1 MAIIYTYPTKAALA
15 NDDLVLIS
23 DSADGN
29 KTKQVK
35 ASTFPGFAG
44 TGMESLG
51 GLDAAVQ
58 LFAPDTNVTIT
69 SAGVTHTL
77 GWTGTLA
84 YARGGTG
91 LATLGTKYQ
100 RLQVNNSATGLEYVD
115 PIVSEV
121 VQNESG
127 STITKGT
134 PVSISAWNV
143 GVSLSEVIPSLANTA
158 STMPCAG
165 VLNEDIVDGSSGV
178 MLLSGALEAFDTS
191 AITGSPNEGD
201 VVYVAPTGG
210 FTGTKPTGN
219 DLIQNIGV
227 VTRNA
232 GAGLG
237 SIQIYTTGEVDDI
250 PNVGAEGSIW
260 LGDVNGASR
269 KLVIGANNTV
279 LTCNGTTASW
289 GAVDLTS
296 DVTGALPIANGGS
309 GQTTRQAAI
318 DSLTDAPS
326 GAVGHVFTTD
336 GTNATWETLAV
347 DLTTDVSGILPVAN
361 GGTGAGTFS
370 SGYFLTG
377 NGTSAVVAQQYID
390 MASDITGITPIANGG
405 TASASTTYCS
415 LTANVSGILPI
426 ANGGTGLSI
435 IGTKN
440 QVLKSNGSGALYY
453 SDLNSSFVNLTSA
466 AAVAWDLTSGDNAYL
481 AMTTGANALTI
492 NNATDGDTGTLILD
506 GGVSTTFSLP
516 NDTNIKSVIPGG
528 TSWSASAHETKL
540 SFVCRVSAGTTYFYW
555 SIDES
560 MQIYIP

>member
-1 MAIIYTYPTKAALA
+1 MAIIYTYPTKATPAS
-15 NDDLVLIS
+15 DDLVLIS

-35 ASTFPGFAG
+35 MSNMPGASGVGITQLNGQTLATQSFAN
-44 TGMESLG
+44 
-51 GLDAAVQ
+51 DA
-58 LFAPDTNVTIT
+58 NVTIT
-69 SAGVTHTL
+69 SAAGTHTL

-84 YARGGTG
+84 YTRGGTG

-158 STMPCAG
+158 SAMPCAG

-318 DSLTDAPS
+318 DSLTDAAGGTS
-326 GAVGHVFTTD
+326 GFYFTTD

-347 DLTTDVSGILPVAN
+347 NLTTDVSGVLPVAN
-361 GGTGAGTFS
+361 GGTGAATFS

-377 NGTSAVVAQQYID
+377 NGTSAVAAQQYID
-390 MASDITGITPIANGG
+390 MTSDVTGITPIANGG

-481 AMTTGANALTI
+481 AITTGANVLTI

-506 GGVSTTFSLP
+506 GGASTTFSLP
-516 NDTNIKSVIPGG
+516 NDTNIKSIIAGG
-528 TSWSASAHETKL
+528 TSYTPSANEDKL

-555 SIDES
+555 SIDAN
-560 MQIYIP
+560 MQIYVP